1 MNIFF
6 SLSGRVHASGVFHV
20 AQPHR
25 DIQVLLGAVE
35 QGEDTRVVLAL
46 LRRVLHRPPHCHLHL
61 LRLRL
66 QTHELFKQHSHG
78 EQLVGFQFIPQDA
91 PQTFYY
97 HYYYGAWIFWSAKG
111 FSSAEENKKIRGRR

>member
-1 MNIFF
+1 M
-6 SLSGRVHASGVFHV
+6 SGSVHASGVFHV

-46 LRRVLHRPPHCHLHL
+46 LRRVLHRPPHGHLHL

-66 QTHELFKQHSHG
+66 QTHELFKQH
-78 EQLVGFQFIPQDA
+78 P
-91 PQTFYY
+91 
-97 HYYYGAWIFWSAKG
+97 
-111 FSSAEENKKIRGRR
+111 SSRRSVSL